1 MLQKGYSIR
10 KTSFCLNFL
19 SFSLYFNM
27 KIPAFL
33 FYLIYLGAITP
44 IPRVSAQATTSAQ
57 TTATARID
65 PHNIT
70 IARDSFGVPH
80 IFAPTDPEVA
90 YGLPWPQ
97 PEHTF
102 TTLQLLICLVK
113 PSLHS

>member
-44 IPRVSAQATTSAQ
+44 IPRVSAQPTTSAQ
-57 TTATARID
+57 TTPTARID

-80 IFAPTDPEVA
+80 TFPPTA
-90 YGLPWPQ
+90 PQ
-97 PEHTF
+97 PAHPPASAPPHDHF
-102 TTLQLLICLVK
+102 TTLQ
-113 PSLHS
+113 

>member
-70 IARDSFGVPH
+70 TARDSFGEPH
-80 IFAPTDPEVA
+80 IFAPTAPELP
-90 YGLPWPQ
+90 YDLPWAQ
-97 PEHTF
+97 AEDDF
-102 TTLQLLICLVK
+102 NTLQLVILMGKARL
-113 PSLHS
+113 